1 MSGGSYNYLYSQIED
16 EYVGRMYD
24 IELNDMMKDLTKLLK
39 ILEWWQSGD
48 RSEEGYRKIVAEF
61 KSKWFELRDERLKG
75 YIDNACEKLKSE
87 LLTMIN

>member
-39 ILEWWQSGD
+39 NF
-48 RSEEGYRKIVAEF
+48 RMVA
-61 KSKWFELRDERLKG
+61 KRRLGRGRLSKNSCR
-75 YIDNACEKLKSE
+75 I
-87 LLTMIN
+87 

>member
-39 ILEWWQSGD
+39 ILEWW
-48 RSEEGYRKIVAEF
+48 RSEEGSVQN
-61 KSKWFELRDERLKG
+61 LKQ
-75 YIDNACEKLKSE
+75 I
-87 LLTMIN
+87 